1 VRREFLLSLDLGT
14 TRVRALVI
22 DAAGRARS
30 RAYSP
35 LAVSYPSPG
44 RVEQDATD
52 MWERSVGVMRR
63 AIEEAGIAARD
74 LAGIGVVNQRGA
86 AVAWDARTMAP
97 MAPVIGWQDTRTAPR
112 VADFRALG
120 IPLNTLASAT
130 KYEWWMQN
138 DTAVREAA
146 AARTLRLGTPDTW
159 LTAKL
164 TWGAAHITDPGNASS
179 TALYDNAAGEW
190 STPIV
195 DLFSVPAEALAEVV
209 ASNGVV
215 GETHA
220 SLLGAP
226 VPVAARAGDQQ
237 AAMFGQGA
245 HNTGDAK
252 ITLGTSAMLDVHT
265 GDAVADAP
273 PGAHALSLWRLTD
286 GTRAYCLEGTVI
298 TAGSAVEW
306 LVDLGLVRDAEEVS
320 ALAESVATS
329 GGVVFV
335 PALQGLGT
343 PFADDGARAAFYGL
357 TRGTGRA
364 HIARAVLEG
373 IAHRCV
379 DVGEAFGL
387 GDVPLRVDGG
397 LARSAPLLQMI
408 ADYSGREVVRA
419 AEVEATAVGAAFLA
433 GLATGVF
440 STPEGCRRLIT
451 APVRLIPVIGADA
464 RAAMRTH
471 WAAAV
476 QRARRNHA
484 SVPAT

>member
-1 VRREFLLSLDLGT
+1 MSREFLLSLDLGT

-22 DAAGRARS
+22 DAGGRARS

-44 RVEQDATD
+44 RVEQDAAD
-52 MWERSVGVMRR
+52 MWERGLEVMRR
-63 AIEEAGIAARD
+63 AIKEAGVSARD

-86 AVAWDARTMAP
+86 ALAWDARSLAP
-97 MAPVIGWQDTRTAPR
+97 IAPVIGWQDQRTAAR
-112 VADFRALG
+112 VADFRAIG

-130 KYEWWMQN
+130 KFEWWMRN
-138 DTAVREAA
+138 DPVVGEAA
-146 AARTLRLGTPDTW
+146 AAGTLRLGTPDTW

-164 TWGAAHITDPGNASS
+164 TGGTAHVTDPGNASG

-195 DLFSVPAEALAEVV
+195 DLFSVPAAALAEVV
-209 ASNGVV
+209 ASNAVV
-215 GETHA
+215 GETPA

-245 HNTGDAK
+245 HTAGDAK

-273 PGAHALSLWRLTD
+273 AGAHALSLWRLVD

-306 LVDLGLVRDAEEVS
+306 LVDLGLVRNAAEVD
-320 ALAESVATS
+320 ALAQSVATS
-329 GGVVFV
+329 DGVVFV

-343 PFADDGARAAFYGL
+343 PFADDGVRAAFYGL
-357 TRGTGRA
+357 TRGSGRA
-364 HIARAVLEG
+364 QLARAVLEG

-379 DVGEAFGL
+379 DVGEALGL
-387 GDVPLRVDGG
+387 GDVALRVDGG

-408 ADYSGREVVRA
+408 ADYGGWEVVRA

-440 STPEGCRRLIT
+440 SSPGDCRRLLD
-451 APVRLIPVIGADA
+451 APVRFTPAIDADVRSVE
-464 RAAMRTH
+464 RAH

-476 QRARRNHA
+476 QHARGGPA
-484 SVPAT
+484 S

>member
-1 VRREFLLSLDLGT
+1 MSREFLLSLDLGT

-35 LAVSYPSPG
+35 LGVSYPSPG
-44 RVEQDATD
+44 RVEQDAAD
-52 MWERSVGVMRR
+52 MWERSVEVMRR
-63 AIEEAGIAARD
+63 ALKEAGVSARD

-86 AVAWDARTMAP
+86 ALAWDARSMAP
-97 MAPVIGWQDTRTAPR
+97 LAPVIGWQDTRTAPR
-112 VADFRALG
+112 VADFRAFG

-138 DTAVREAA
+138 DAVVREAA
-146 AARTLRLGTPDTW
+146 AAGTLRLGTPDTW

-164 TWGAAHITDPGNASS
+164 TGGAAHITDPGNASS

-190 STPIV
+190 STPII
-195 DLFSVPAEALAEVV
+195 DLFAVPAAALAEVV
-209 ASNGVV
+209 ASNAVV

-226 VPVAARAGDQQ
+226 VLVAARAGDQQ

-245 HNTGDAK
+245 HAAGDAK

-265 GDAVADAP
+265 GDAVAEAP
-273 PGAHALSLWRLTD
+273 AGAHALSLWHLAD

-320 ALAESVATS
+320 ALAQSVATS
-329 GGVVFV
+329 DGVVFV
-335 PALQGLGT
+335 PSLQGLGT
-343 PFADDGARAAFYGL
+343 PFADDGARAAFFGL
-357 TRGTGRA
+357 TRGTRRA

-387 GDVPLRVDGG
+387 GAVPLRVDGG
-397 LARSAPLLQMI
+397 LARSEPLLQMI
-408 ADYSGREVVRA
+408 ADYGGHEVVRA

-440 STPEGCRRLIT
+440 ATTEDCCRLIE
-451 APVRLIPVIGADA
+451 APVRFNPALDAGARYAA
-464 RAAMRTH
+464 RAH

-476 QRARRNHA
+476 QRTLT
-484 SVPAT
+484 PC